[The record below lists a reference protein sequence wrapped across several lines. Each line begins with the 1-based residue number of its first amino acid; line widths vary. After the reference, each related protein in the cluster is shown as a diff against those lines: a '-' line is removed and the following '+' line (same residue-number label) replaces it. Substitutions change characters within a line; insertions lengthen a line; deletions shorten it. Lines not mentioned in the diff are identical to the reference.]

1 MKTARFLPRDV
12 VGALTAAAFA
22 SGMGASVAIA
32 APKGS
37 LNYATQIQNTNW
49 NPLVKSGET
58 HTGIPYEGLL
68 RVAPDGF
75 TLQPYLAKAWELT
88 ATELNLTLQSGVV
101 FHDGTPFN
109 AAAVKTNLEWIKDS
123 GTQWA
128 ATLATVSEIVVK
140 DDTHV
145 TLKLSRPTPTMAA
158 RLATRGLLMV
168 SPKALETKDWTK
180 AVGTGPWVYDIA
192 ASQPGTK
199 EVFRLFDKYWALDK
213 VGVESIVMH
222 TIQDPNVALNALR
235 TGLVQVTEMAA
246 SLNAAAKAA
255 DYQIVTTPTL
265 TQHFLFLDRKNM
277 FADMNVRKAF
287 CTAVDLQAVS
297 IGSFEGTM
305 KPVSQRFPSGQSGH
319 NPDVTGYKYDPEA
332 AKKYLAAAGNPKI
345 SLTLPMYPGIQTT
358 MTLVAQML
366 RQVGI
371 DANTQLMTTGQ
382 YFTFY
387 QSDRY
392 PLQINTSATES
403 IGPLDYYQFR
413 FSPTGVG
420 NPFKVTVPELDA
432 IAERALAESD
442 PAKQEAIWKEMTKYI
457 HDNAL
462 DCNFY
467 LQPTHW
473 AFDPKKMDKLPTTT
487 MRPSA
492 LRYDEVVVK

>member
-1 MKTARFLPRDV
+1 MGYHTMISARKVL
-12 VGALTAAAFA
+12 GA
-22 SGMGASVAIA
+22 VAIGILAAGISATAMA
-32 APKGS
+32 APKGT
-37 LNYATQIQNTNW
+37 LNYATQIQNNNW

-58 HTGIPYEGLL
+58 YTGIPFEGLL

-75 TLQPYLAKAWELT
+75 TLQPHLATAWELT
-88 ATELNLTLQSGVV
+88 PTELNLTLRSGVI

-109 AAAVKTNLEWIKDS
+109 AEAVKANIEWIKTS

-128 ATLATVSEIVVK
+128 ATLDTVSEVIVK
-140 DDTHV
+140 DPTHV
-145 TLKLSRPTPTMAA
+145 TFKLSRPTPTMAD
-158 RLATRGLLMV
+158 RLATRGLFMV
-168 SPKALETKDWTK
+168 SPKFLETKDWTK
-180 AVGTGPWVYDIA
+180 AVGTGPWTYDLA

-222 TIQDPNVALNALR
+222 VIQDSNVALNALR
-235 TGLVQVTEMAA
+235 TGLVQVTEMSS

-255 DYQIVTTPTL
+255 GYEIQTTPTL

-277 FADMNVRKAF
+277 FADINVRKAF
-287 CTAVDLQAVS
+287 CTAIDMNAIS
-297 IGSFEGTM
+297 IASFEGTM
-305 KPVSQRFPSGQSGH
+305 KPVSQRFPAGQSGH
-319 NPDVTGYKYDPEA
+319 NPNVKGYSYDPEA

-345 SLTLPMYPGIQTT
+345 SLTLPMYPSIQTT

-366 RQVGI
+366 RQVGV
-371 DANTQLMTTGQ
+371 DANTQLMTSGQ

-413 FSPTGVG
+413 FSPNGVG
-420 NPFKVTVPELDA
+420 NPFKVAVPELDA
-432 IAERALAESD
+432 IAARGVAEPD
-442 PAKQEAIWKEMTKYI
+442 LKKQEVIWQEMTKYI
-457 HDNAL
+457 DDNAL

-473 AFDPKKMDKLPTTT
+473 AFDPKKMDKVPTTV

-492 LRYDEVVVK
+492 LRYDEVVLK

>member
-1 MKTARFLPRDV
+1 MASLLMRRAVF
-12 VGALTAAAFA
+12 AISAAALVFGTA
-22 SGMGASVAIA
+22 GSAAIA
-32 APKGS
+32 APKGT
-37 LNYATQIQNTNW
+37 LNYATMIQNKNW
-49 NPLVKSGET
+49 NPLVRSGET
-58 HTGIPYEGLL
+58 YSGIPFEGLL

-75 TLQPYLAKAWELT
+75 TLQPHLATKWELT
-88 ATELNLTLQSGVV
+88 PTELNLTLRSGVV

-109 AAAVKTNLEWIKDS
+109 AAAVKTNLEWIKTS

-128 ATLATVSEIVVK
+128 ATLDTVSEIVVK
-140 DDTHV
+140 DDTHI
-145 TLKLSRPTPTMAA
+145 TLKLSRPTPTMPD
-158 RLATRGLLMV
+158 RLATRGLYMV
-168 SPKALETKDWTK
+168 SPKFLETKDWSK
-180 AVGTGPWVYDIA
+180 AVGTGPWTYDA
-192 ASQPGTK
+192 EASQVGTK

-222 TIQDPNVALNALR
+222 VIQDPNVALNALR
-235 TGLVQVTEMAA
+235 TGLVDVAEMTSA
-246 SLNAAAKAA
+246 LNAAAKSAGFEV
-255 DYQIVTTPTL
+255 QTTPTL
-265 TQHFLFLDRKNM
+265 TQHFLFLDRKNT
-277 FADMNVRKAF
+277 FANENVRKAL
-287 CTAVDLQAVS
+287 CSAVDLDAISVA
-297 IGSFEGTM
+297 SFEGTM
-305 KPVSQRFPSGQSGH
+305 KPVSQRFPPGQSGH
-319 NPDVTGYKYDPEA
+319 NPNVKGYKYDPEA
-332 AKKYLAAAGNPKI
+332 AKKYLVAAGNPKI

-371 DANTQLMTTGQ
+371 EANTQQMTTGQ
-382 YFTFY
+382 YFTYY

-432 IAERALAESD
+432 IAQRALAEAN
-442 PAKQEAIWKEMTKYI
+442 PAKQEEIWKEMTQYI
-457 HDNAL
+457 HDHAL

-473 AFDPKKMDKLPTTT
+473 AYNPKKLDKVPTTV

>member
-1 MKTARFLPRDV
+1 MQTENFLSLKTL
-12 VGALTAAAFA
+12 GAITAAFA
-22 SGMGASVAIA
+22 ITVAASAATA
-32 APKGS
+32 APKGT

-58 HTGIPYEGLL
+58 HTSIPYEGLL
-68 RVAPDGF
+68 QVAPDGF
-75 TLQPYLAKAWELT
+75 TLQPRLAKSWELT

-109 AAAVKTNLEWIKDS
+109 AAAVKTNLEWIRGS

-140 DDTHV
+140 DDTHL
-145 TLKLSRPTPTMAA
+145 TLKLSRPTPTMAS
-158 RLATRGLLMV
+158 RLATRGLFMV

-180 AVGTGPWVYDIA
+180 AVGTGPWFYDVS

-199 EVFRLFDKYWALDK
+199 EVFHLFDKYWALDK

-235 TGLVQVTEMAA
+235 TGLVQVTEMAP
-246 SLNAAAKAA
+246 SLNAAAKSAG
-255 DYQIVTTPTL
+255 YQVQFAPTL

-277 FADMNVRKAF
+277 FADINVRKAF
-287 CTAVDLQAVS
+287 CSAIDLQAIS
-297 IGSFEGTM
+297 IASFEGTM
-305 KPVSQRFPSGQSGH
+305 KPVSQRFPLGQVGH
-319 NPDVTGYKYDPEA
+319 NPAVTGYKYDPAA

-371 DANTQLMTTGQ
+371 DANTQSMTTGQ
-382 YFTFY
+382 YFTYY

-403 IGPLDYYQFR
+403 IGALDYYQFR

-420 NPFKVTVPELDA
+420 NPFKVAVPELDS
-432 IAERALAESD
+432 IVDRALAEPD
-442 PAKQEAIWKEMTKYI
+442 PAKQETVWKEMTKYI

-473 AFDPKKMDKLPTTT
+473 AFDPKKIDKLLTTA

-492 LRYDEVVVK
+492 LRYDEIRMK

>member
-1 MKTARFLPRDV
+1 MKTPTSLPLYAL
-12 VGALTAAAFA
+12 GAISAALLTLTG
-22 SGMGASVAIA
+22 SGAIA
-32 APKGS
+32 VPKGT

-68 RVAPDGF
+68 KVAPDGF
-75 TLQPYLAKAWELT
+75 SLLPHLAKSWELT
-88 ATELNLTLQSGVV
+88 PTELSLTLQSGVV

-109 AAAVKTNLEWIKDS
+109 AEAVKTNLEWIKTS

-140 DDTHV
+140 DDTHL

-158 RLATRGLLMV
+158 RLATRGLFMV

-180 AVGTGPWVYDIA
+180 AVGTGAWVYDVA

-199 EVFRLFDKYWALDK
+199 EVFKLFDKYWALDK

-222 TIQDPNVALNALR
+222 TIQDPNIALNALR
-235 TGLVQVTEMAA
+235 TGLVQVTEMAP
-246 SLNAAAKAA
+246 SLNAAAESAGYKVHFA
-255 DYQIVTTPTL
+255 PTL

-277 FADMNVRKAF
+277 FADINVRKAF
-287 CTAVDLQAVS
+287 CSAIDLDAIS
-297 IGSFEGTM
+297 IASFEGSM
-305 KPVSQRFPSGQSGH
+305 KPASQRFPSGQSGH
-319 NPDVTGYKYDPEA
+319 NPEVRGWKYDPEA

-366 RQVGI
+366 RQIGI
-371 DANTQLMTTGQ
+371 DANTQSMTTGQ
-382 YFTFY
+382 YFTYY

-413 FSPTGVG
+413 FGPNGVG
-420 NPFKVTVPELDA
+420 NPFKVAVPDLDA
-432 IAERALAESD
+432 IVDRALAEPD
-442 PAKQEAIWKEMTKYI
+442 PTKQEAIWREMTKYI

-473 AFDPKKMDKLPTTT
+473 AFDPKKMDKLLTTT

-492 LRYDEVVVK
+492 LRYDEIILK